1 MVEKGVHSIAS
12 YILGILSIVIAIF
25 QPLAG
30 IILGII
36 GLVQGRNGKDDLSR
50 KGRKLSIWGIVI
62 GVVIFL
68 AIITFSVMITSY
80 CGKNPDMAFCQALLK
95 K

>member
-1 MVEKGVHSIAS
+1 VHSIAS

-62 GVVIFL
+62 GFVVLVTTVIFT
-68 AIITFSVMITSY
+68 IY
-80 CGKNPDMAFCQALLK
+80 ALKRGISSLGIPN
-95 K
+95 

>member
-62 GVVIFL
+62 GFVVLVTTVIFT
-68 AIITFSVMITSY
+68 IY
-80 CGKNPDMAFCQALLK
+80 ALK
-95 K
+95 RGNF